1 MNSNSK
7 AMTPEERRRPF
18 SFDVVVVISK
28 SIILQLW
35 TVILNHAQNYAVSVH
50 GSVYSAINQV
60 AITAVTIASCA
71 CLSTKVDFLWPKLDQ
86 QPGSVLSSLF
96 ATCYAD
102 SESIDF
108 IYNL

>member
-1 MNSNSK
+1 MVLNFRSQFHFILWQNVVDIC
-7 AMTPEERRRPF
+7 

-71 CLSTKVDFLWPKLDQ
+71 CLSTKV
-86 QPGSVLSSLF
+86 
-96 ATCYAD
+96 
-102 SESIDF
+102 
-108 IYNL
+108 